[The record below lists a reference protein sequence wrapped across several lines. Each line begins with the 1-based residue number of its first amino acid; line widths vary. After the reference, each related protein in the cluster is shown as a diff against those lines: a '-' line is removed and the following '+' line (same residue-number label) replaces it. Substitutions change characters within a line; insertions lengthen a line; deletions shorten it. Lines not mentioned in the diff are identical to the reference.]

1 MLKRDYVIIL
11 LIIFIGI
18 GLDYM
23 SFQRN
28 AIAEQR
34 DTISQL
40 SGRIT
45 LLSREVSE
53 QSAKTS
59 EAIIRLNSFDVIVRE
74 YLKAE
79 RRECNGDTA
88 RCLSELT
95 AQLTPSELDCE
106 PISDGICPR

>member
-59 EAIIRLNSFDVIVRE
+59 EAIIGLNSFDVIVRE

-79 RRECNGDTA
+79 RRLFLKILYYSETFKK
-88 RCLSELT
+88 LSQEMLN
-95 AQLTPSELDCE
+95 S
-106 PISDGICPR
+106 